1 MSKQL
6 DEGRVS
12 REREVE
18 FGTKLLFGVTSSVSV
33 FPVFVLEISCVMS
46 GNTKKVNRV
55 SCDSVFN
62 QYHLKAN
69 TTIFL

>member
-1 MSKQL
+1 M
-6 DEGRVS
+6 S

-18 FGTKLLFGVTSSVSV
+18 LGTKLLFGVTSSVNI
-33 FPVFVLEISCVMS
+33 FPMFVLEISRVMS
-46 GNTKKVNRV
+46 GNTKKLNRV